1 LVLEIIRRKNKMGMM
16 DKVKDFIG
24 ITEYDDDEDES
35 STENRNGNEGRPSD
49 RVEMYSRKNNVIKVH
64 SNSDMKVSICEP
76 EKYEDCTKAVDEL
89 KSRKVVVL
97 NIEGIELEIQKQIFE
112 FIKGSVYSL
121 EASIQKVSNG
131 IFVIAP
137 NNVQIDGRLGER
149 FERNYFY
156 NK

>member
-1 LVLEIIRRKNKMGMM
+1 MGMM

-24 ITEYDDDEDES
+24 MSEFEEDDDDFEDEVKSDARMDS
-35 STENRNGNEGRPSD
+35 SRNEK
-49 RVEMYSRKNNVIKVH
+49 VETFSRKNNVIKVH
-64 SNSDMKVSICEP
+64 SNSDMKVFICEP
-76 EKYEDCTKAVDEL
+76 QKYEDCTKAVDEI
-89 KSRKVVVL
+89 KNRKVVVL
-97 NIEGIELEIQKQIFE
+97 NIEGLELEDQKQIFE
-112 FIKGSVYSL
+112 FVKGAVYSL

-149 FERNYFY
+149 FERNFFY

>member
-1 LVLEIIRRKNKMGMM
+1 MGMM

-24 ITEYDDDEDES
+24 ITDYDDDDEYEDEGT
-35 STENRNGNEGRPSD
+35 TEVNNKNDVRQSD
-49 RVEMYSRKNNVIKVH
+49 RVETYTKKNNVIKVH
-64 SNSDMKVSICEP
+64 SNADMKVFICEP
-76 EKYEDCTKAVDEL
+76 DKYEDCTKAVDEI
-89 KSRKVVVL
+89 KNRKVVVL
-97 NIEGIELEIQKQIFE
+97 NIEGLELDDQKQIFE

-137 NNVQIDGRLGER
+137 SNVQIDGRLGER

>member
-1 LVLEIIRRKNKMGMM
+1 MGMM

-24 ITEYDDDEDES
+24 ITDYDDDDDYDDES
-35 STENRNGNEGRPSD
+35 TTENRSGNEGRQSD
-49 RVEMYSRKNNVIKVH
+49 RIETYSKKNNVIKVH

-76 EKYEDCTKAVDEL
+76 DKYEDCTKAVDEL

-97 NIEGIELEIQKQIFE
+97 NIEGMELEDQKQIFE